1 MADRKDAAGE
11 LAGPGLPEATDRP
24 HRARGVSP
32 VPLLLILSAVFLGSA
47 LFSGFFG
54 ILDRS
59 LGFQRL
65 VAAALAFLFLYA
77 AWMTR
82 EQGRVRERLLDLM
95 EEVLKIFYGPNFRRE
110 REAIDILLKGLDS
123 DSPQVRRSS
132 LEHLNRLTR
141 QDFGDDGAA
150 WRAWWVEHRSTFR
163 SPQSGAKNS

>member
-1 MADRKDAAGE
+1 MADRIDAAGQ

-32 VPLLLILSAVFLGSA
+32 VPLLLVLSGIFLGSA
-47 LFSGFFG
+47 FFTGLFG
-54 ILDRS
+54 ILDKA

-65 VAAALAFLFLYA
+65 VAAALGFLFLYA

-110 REAIDILLKGLDS
+110 R
-123 DSPQVRRSS
+123 
-132 LEHLNRLTR
+132 
-141 QDFGDDGAA
+141 
-150 WRAWWVEHRSTFR
+150 
-163 SPQSGAKNS
+163 